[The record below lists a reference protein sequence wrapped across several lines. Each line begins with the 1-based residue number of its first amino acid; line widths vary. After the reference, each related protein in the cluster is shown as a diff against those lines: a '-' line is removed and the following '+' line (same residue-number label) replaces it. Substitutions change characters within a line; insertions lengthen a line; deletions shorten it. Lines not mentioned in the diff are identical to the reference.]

1 MRSSQTVNT
10 HDHKKTILLISKDDD
25 LRFLLRQYLASQG
38 YRLIF
43 ALDEEDA
50 LTLSK
55 ELKAPVDLILI
66 DQLDMSMND
75 ALNMGNELRL
85 YAGMESTT
93 PLIVLAQK
101 YSEELEGQDVAV
113 GECEYITYCS
123 GLEQLYALLAGL
135 LPIHHS
141 YALL

>member
-1 MRSSQTVNT
+1 MNT
-10 HDHKKTILLISKDDD
+10 RYHKKTILLISKDDD
-25 LRFLLRQYLASQG
+25 LRFLLRQHLASQG

-55 ELKAPVDLILI
+55 ELKAPADLILI
-66 DQLDMSMND
+66 DQLDTSIHD

-85 YAGMESTT
+85 HAGMESTT
-93 PLIVLAQK
+93 PLIVMAQK
-101 YSEELEGQDVAV
+101 YGEELEGQDIAV
-113 GECEYITYCS
+113 GEYEYITYCS
-123 GLEQLYALLAGL
+123 GHEQLYALLDRL
-135 LPIHHS
+135 LPIHNS